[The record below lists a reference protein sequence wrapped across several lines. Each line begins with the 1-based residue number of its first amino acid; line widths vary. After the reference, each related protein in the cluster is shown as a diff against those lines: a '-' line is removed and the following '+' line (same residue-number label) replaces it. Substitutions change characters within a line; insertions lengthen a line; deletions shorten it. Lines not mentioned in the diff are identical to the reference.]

1 MDGVDAADD
10 GAASSST
17 GQSALSDP
25 VAGGALFAGSG
36 DAVGEATSGD
46 EGAGEAT
53 FGFSLIHPPEVS
65 AKQDRDHARTNNVYP
80 SGHLFTR
87 SSSEMTR

>member
-1 MDGVDAADD
+1 MDGAVAVDDVDAADD

-17 GQSALSDP
+17 GQSAPSEPFPGDVVL
-25 VAGGALFAGSG
+25 AGSG
-36 DAVGEATSGD
+36 DAVGEATSGG

-65 AKQDRDHARTNNVYP
+65 AKQDRDHARTTDAYP
-80 SGHLFTR
+80 SGQ
-87 SSSEMTR
+87 

>member
-17 GQSALSDP
+17 GQSPLSDP
-25 VAGGALFAGSG
+25 VAGGAVFAGSG
-36 DAVGEATSGD
+36 DAVGAATSGG

-65 AKQDRDHARTNNVYP
+65 AKQDRDHVRTTDVYP
-80 SGHLFTR
+80 SGQ
-87 SSSEMTR
+87 

>member
-17 GQSALSDP
+17 GQSGLSDP
-25 VAGGALFAGSG
+25 AAGGAVFAGSG
-36 DAVGEATSGD
+36 DAVGEATEG

-65 AKQDRDHARTNNVYP
+65 AKQDRDHARTTDVYP
-80 SGHLFTR
+80 SGQ
-87 SSSEMTR
+87 